1 MDDLTPAGLL
11 PAAPSPVAAFPLTP
25 PSDDHS
31 GPWGISAADAA
42 DVQGLAVS
50 PFAHLQHALA
60 VFLRLSQGGG
70 AWLQALLDAH
80 LLPAPAET
88 GPGSAAGSF
97 NDGDGGGRSSF
108 AGSAFI
114 TPAAGRTEPCAA
126 IALAWSGLH
135 QMGLPGAA
143 LDTFSGPFREGMT
156 SVSRRRRLGDKGD
169 ALYQE
174 KMRWSGNVA
183 PLRQALSAPSEAAAE
198 EGPVKTEDTV
208 HALLLLYDR
217 TASTL
222 ETRAAQVLALLAPHG
237 AAPVFT
243 LPLTLKPFGHGSD
256 IPREHFGFA
265 DGFSQ
270 PLPEWDEARRDEL
283 HGVPVGEVLMGH
295 TDAHGD
301 PAPGPTAA
309 DSPTSRGILS
319 RSGQAA
325 AQANLGRNGSYMVV
339 RQLHQDVAAFRG
351 SMAKSAAA
359 LDDPSITAE
368 WMAEKVI
375 GRRRDGDLLLP
386 GGSLP
391 AVAGKPDNNFGYFAK
406 DRYGHGCPIG
416 AHVRR
421 ANPRDGLARD
431 ESARD
436 SMRTAANN
444 HRILRRARKYGEPLP
459 EGAPDDGAER
469 GLLFMC
475 LQTDIARQFEFVQQ
489 TWLLNRV
496 FGTLMD
502 ETDPL
507 LGPAGPFTLPADPLR
522 RMAQVKTFV
531 RLVGGEYFFLPSLSA
546 LRYLGTLPEQPA

>member
-1 MDDLTPAGLL
+1 MDDLMPAGLL

-80 LLPAPAET
+80 LLPAHAET
-88 GPGSAAGSF
+88 GPGSAAGPF

-135 QMGLPGAA
+135 QMGLPGPA

-217 TASTL
+217 TASAL

-270 PLPEWDEARRDEL
+270 PLPEWDEARRDKL
-283 HGVPVGEVLMGH
+283 HGVPL
-295 TDAHGD
+295 
-301 PAPGPTAA
+301 
-309 DSPTSRGILS
+309 
-319 RSGQAA
+319 
-325 AQANLGRNGSYMVV
+325 
-339 RQLHQDVAAFRG
+339 
-351 SMAKSAAA
+351 AK
-359 LDDPSITAE
+359 
-368 WMAEKVI
+368 
-375 GRRRDGDLLLP
+375 
-386 GGSLP
+386 
-391 AVAGKPDNNFGYFAK
+391 
-406 DRYGHGCPIG
+406 C
-416 AHVRR
+416 
-421 ANPRDGLARD
+421 
-431 ESARD
+431 
-436 SMRTAANN
+436 
-444 HRILRRARKYGEPLP
+444 
-459 EGAPDDGAER
+459 
-469 GLLFMC
+469 
-475 LQTDIARQFEFVQQ
+475 
-489 TWLLNRV
+489 
-496 FGTLMD
+496 
-502 ETDPL
+502 
-507 LGPAGPFTLPADPLR
+507 
-522 RMAQVKTFV
+522 
-531 RLVGGEYFFLPSLSA
+531 
-546 LRYLGTLPEQPA
+546 